1 MALYLSSDLG
11 GGSSSTG
18 GGGGGGDITTLI
30 RSSTSW
36 YFHALRRDSEGMLY
50 YNTLRPTDPGTI
62 DVYNEENN
70 QLSDLLDGVD
80 NVEAVAPVLEIDL
93 IAGGT
98 REFAFESLDPND
110 PNPPM
115 VHTVSNLLGS
125 KKGKGLSLAIT
136 RGSDGCISNIE
147 IVNGGE
153 DFMVGEEVIVPSSFI
168 KESDAQSDLLLRVT
182 KLVKTYSNSPSD
194 KYQQYRF
201 DLRKISYYIDDEG
214 YLVAKFGNHDYTNAP
229 R

>member
-11 GGSSSTG
+11 GGSGTGSSG
-18 GGGGGGDITTLI
+18 GSGDITTLI

-36 YFHALRRDSEGMLY
+36 YFHGLRRDDEGMLY
-50 YNTLRPTDPGTI
+50 YTTLRPTDVGTI
-62 DVYNEENN
+62 DVFNEENS

-80 NVEAVAPVLEIDL
+80 NVEARAPILELSL

-98 REFAFESLDPND
+98 REMGWYLETPND
-110 PNPPM
+110 SVYTIN
-115 VHTVSNLLGS
+115 NLLGN
-125 KKGKGLSLAIT
+125 KRGYGLNLQIT
-136 RGSDGCISNIE
+136 RSGATGTITEINILDGGRDFALNEE
-147 IVNGGE
+147 I
-153 DFMVGEEVIVPSSFI
+153 IVPSTYI
-168 KESDAQSDLLLRVT
+168 NESDAGSNLYLKVT
-182 KLVKTYSNSPSD
+182 KLVKTYTNSISD

-214 YLVAKFGNHDYTNAP
+214 YLVAKFGNHDYTEPTQSP

>member
-1 MALYLSSDLG
+1 MALYLSSDLS
-11 GGSSSTG
+11 GGSGSTG

-80 NVEAVAPVLEIDL
+80 NVESIAPVLEIDL

-98 REFAFESLDPND
+98 REFAFELGDPTASTTYN
-110 PNPPM
+110 
-115 VHTVSNLLGS
+115 VSHLLGN

-136 RGSDGCISNIE
+136 RGADGCISNIE
-147 IVNGGE
+147 ITNGGE
-153 DFMVGEEVIVPSSFI
+153 DFLVGEQVIVPSSYI
-168 KESDAQSDLLLRVT
+168 KESDSQSDLVLRVT

>member
-11 GGSSSTG
+11 GGSGSTG

-80 NVEAVAPVLEIDL
+80 NVDAVAPVLEIDL

-98 REFAFESLDPND
+98 REFAFELGDPTASTTYN
-110 PNPPM
+110 
-115 VHTVSNLLGS
+115 VSNLLGN

-136 RGSDGCISNIE
+136 RGADGCISNIE
-147 IVNGGE
+147 ITNGGE
-153 DFMVGEEVIVPSSFI
+153 DFLVGEQVIVPSSYI
-168 KESDAQSDLLLRVT
+168 KESDSQSDLVLRVT

>member
-11 GGSSSTG
+11 GGSSSG
-18 GGGGGGDITTLI
+18 GGGAGGGDITTLI

-50 YNTLRPTDPGTI
+50 YNTLRPTDPGII

-80 NVEAVAPVLEIDL
+80 NVEAVAPVLEINL

-98 REFAFESLDPND
+98 REFAFELGDPNASTTY
-110 PNPPM
+110 N
-115 VHTVSNLLGS
+115 VYGLLGN
-125 KKGKGLSLAIT
+125 KKGKNLNIAIT
-136 RGSDGCISNIE
+136 RGADGCISGIQ
-147 IVNGGE
+147 ILDGGE
-153 DFMVGEEVIVPSSFI
+153 DFMVGEQVIVPSSSI
-168 KESDAQSDLLLRVT
+168 KESDSQSDLVLRVT

-214 YLVAKFGNHDYTNAP
+214 YLVAKFGNHDYTSSP

>member
-11 GGSSSTG
+11 GGSSSG
-18 GGGGGGDITTLI
+18 GGGVGGGDITTLI

-80 NVEAVAPVLEIDL
+80 NVEAIAPVLEIQI

-98 REFAFESLDPND
+98 REWSLSLEDPNATTTY
-110 PNPPM
+110 
-115 VHTVSNLLGS
+115 TVNGLMGN
-125 KKGKGLSLAIT
+125 KKGKDLNLSIT
-136 RGSDGCISNIE
+136 RGADGCISNVE
-147 IVNGGE
+147 ILDGGQ
-153 DFMVGEEVIVPSSFI
+153 DFMLGEQVIVPSSFI
-168 KESDAQSDLLLRVT
+168 KESDSQSDLLLKVT

-214 YLVAKFGNHDYTNAP
+214 YLVAKFGNHDYTSAP

>member
-80 NVEAVAPVLEIDL
+80 NVESIAPVLEIDL

-98 REFAFESLDPND
+98 REFAFELGDPTASTTYN
-110 PNPPM
+110 
-115 VHTVSNLLGS
+115 VSNLLGN

-136 RGSDGCISNIE
+136 RGADGCISNIE
-147 IVNGGE
+147 ITNGGE
-153 DFMVGEEVIVPSSFI
+153 DFLVGEQVIVPSSYI
-168 KESDAQSDLLLRVT
+168 KESDSQSDLVLRVT